1 MTSRRP
7 AGRRS
12 VFLDARFLLQHQPK
26 QAIDESRAAQITAY
40 LRPNP
45 LFSLAA
51 DGFEVAPGQQ
61 GIWRPFSG
69 VLETSAITY
78 LHDYMAGALKALGGS
93 GADIY
98 SLSDAELKATKE
110 RMQTVFDKIA
120 ESAGEPGKSVAA
132 HLKPY
137 W

>member
-1 MTSRRP
+1 MIVTVTLN
-7 AGRRS
+7 A
-12 VFLDARFLLQHQPK
+12 
-26 QAIDESRAAQITAY
+26 AIDRTITVPNFQRGQRHRASAG
-40 LRPNP
+40 L
-45 LFSLAA
+45 SLA
-51 DGFEVAPGQQ
+51 GGKGINVA
-61 GIWRPFSG
+61 R
-69 VLETSAITY
+69 
-78 LHDYMAGALKALGGS
+78 ALKALGGS